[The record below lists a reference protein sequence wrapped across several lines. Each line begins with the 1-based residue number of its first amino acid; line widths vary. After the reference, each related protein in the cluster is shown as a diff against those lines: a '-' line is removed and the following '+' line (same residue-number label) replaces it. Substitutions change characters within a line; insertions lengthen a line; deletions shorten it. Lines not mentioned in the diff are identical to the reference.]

1 MTADETYWQDLK
13 PFQEGSSI
21 SDQELRKEKYLIH
34 YYKDNNTGDNNTN
47 STESL
52 RKLQD
57 LDNTKQRFRQ
67 LLSVS
72 DLFRHFI
79 DTKAKKDS
87 NLKRILDE
95 LEDSSINNKD
105 KKNKK
110 RVNRRKSEKEEDA
123 ELLREEEND
132 ELLQDDRNSE
142 DGNTTQMEFQF
153 RDSPLY
159 INGKLRPYQIQGLNW
174 LIQLHSNKL
183 AGILADEMGLGKT
196 LQTISFLG
204 YLRYIEKKC
213 GPFLVIAPKSTLNN
227 WKREINNWT
236 PEVNVFVLQGDK
248 DERATM
254 IKDKLLACD
263 FDIVIASYEI
273 VIKEKS
279 SFKKFDWEY
288 IVIDE
293 AHRIKNEESLLS
305 QVLRDFTSRNRLLIT
320 GTPLQNNLH
329 ELWSLLNFLLPDIFS
344 SSQAF
349 DEWFSTDTSEEDK
362 DKIVKQLRTILQPF
376 LLRRIKSDV
385 ETSLLPK
392 KEINLY
398 VGMSSMQKKWYKQIL
413 ERDIDAVN
421 GANGNKE
428 SKTRLLNIVM
438 QLRKCCNH
446 PYLFDGAEP
455 GPPYTTD
462 EHLVFNSAKLKVL
475 DKLLKK
481 LKEEGSRV
489 LIFSQMSRLL
499 DILEDYCYFRGYK
512 YCRIDGSTDHEDRI
526 RFIDEYNAPDSDK
539 FIFLLTTR
547 AGGLGINLTSANVV
561 ILYDSDW
568 NPQADLQAMDRAHRI
583 GQKKQVKVFRLV
595 TENSVEDKI
604 VERATQKLKLDQLV
618 IQKNNGFGKKKENRG
633 ESKDSLLSMIQHGA
647 ADVFKNTDTNKEN
660 FASST
665 PTQPGIK
672 QESTSKN
679 ISINDN
685 NNNKIDEINTDPDP
699 EVDLDQLLSASE
711 DKTKTLNAKYEKL
724 GLDDLQKFNQDS
736 AYEWNGTDFKK
747 QQVQKDIIDPN
758 WLHSVTSRRERTQN
772 YSYDVDNYYK
782 GVLNPKKTPIP
793 LQPRMPKPRQFNSH
807 QLMNVGLKDL
817 YEKERFWI
825 AKKTAYV
832 PTVEDIKVTYGDQL
846 SESELNE
853 KLKEMKSAINKAEP
867 LTAEEE
873 KLKTQ
878 WESEGF
884 SKWNKIDFRKFISLS
899 GKYGRNSIQAIAS
912 ELAPGK
918 TLEEVQAY
926 AKAFWANYKQ
936 IDDYE
941 KIIKMIEADE
951 EKLRKVQYQ
960 KNILKLKISDY
971 KNPFFELKLKYPPST
986 NNKRIFSKEEDRFI
1000 LLTLNKY
1007 GLDREDINELIRDE
1021 IRDCPLF
1028 ELDFFFQS
1036 RTLLEIGRRV
1046 YTLIQC
1052 LEREF
1057 QLKDGKI
1064 IRVEEEPKKK
1074 ITNTDSNE
1082 TGKDN
1087 QLSGASSDKQNVTV
1101 KIEDNKDEG
1110 IGHPGK
1116 RSPET
1121 LDNMDVKDNTRTVIN
1136 PENDVVQNDE
1146 GHKQKKMRIE

>member
-1 MTADETYWQDLK
+1 MTADETYWQNLK

-547 AGGLGINLTSANVV
+547 AGGLGINLTSADVV

-665 PTQPGIK
+665 PTQPGKK

>member
-1 MTADETYWQDLK
+1 MTADETYWQNLK

-547 AGGLGINLTSANVV
+547 AGGLGINLTSADVV